1 PPRAWLHRCTPTAK
15 DYARTQNTGRVRTKY
30 ASKAVDET
38 IRRARTGADGTRA
51 GNSQSNPAAVVRS
64 VSAEADVRCDFRQKG
79 PCQRQVVG
87 SSDKFHLASLNL
99 LRNVLFPIGRRSG
112 FLRSDA

>member
-1 PPRAWLHRCTPTAK
+1 MG
-15 DYARTQNTGRVRTKY
+15 TGRVRTKY
-30 ASKAVDET
+30 AANAVDEA
-38 IRRARTGADGTRA
+38 IRRNGAVGTRA
-51 GNSQSNPAAVVRS
+51 GNFQSNPAAAVRS
-64 VSAEADVRCDFRQKG
+64 VSAEVDARCDFRQKG